1 MNTHTNAQYR
11 MKKQIYKETN
21 FKLETN
27 WNNIMEE
34 QRDGGRKERD
44 KEKRKR

>member
-27 WNNIMEE
+27 
-34 QRDGGRKERD
+34 
-44 KEKRKR
+44 